1 MIKFFR
7 KIRQRLLTEN
17 KFSKYL
23 LYAIGEVVL
32 VVIGILIALSLNNN
46 NENKKLKVQEIK
58 ILKEVKSEFAEA
70 LEDITE
76 DLEGYEKYLKSTEI
90 IYNSILH
97 KESYND
103 SLKQHYVFLLAKEE
117 FLAKQSAFESLK
129 SIGLDIISN
138 DSVRN
143 DITTAY
149 LYIKQETNKPN
160 LVTESINELE
170 TLLKPHITVDRE
182 RLILDK
188 ENSWIWSRETPF
200 KFINYQHFLKDD
212 KFLYALMFSIKMR
225 HVQNNIYNRYK
236 SGLEYY
242 IFIIEKEIESLE
254 KK

>member
-7 KIRQRLLTEN
+7 KIRQRLLSEN

-46 NENKKLKVQEIK
+46 NENKKLKAQEIK
-58 ILKEVKSEFAEA
+58 ILKEIKSEFAEA

-76 DLEGYEKYLKSTEI
+76 DLVDYEKYLKSTEI
-90 IYNSILH
+90 VYNSMIH
-97 KESYND
+97 KQNYND
-103 SLKQHYVFLLAKEE
+103 SLKRHYVYILAKKE
-117 FLAKQSAFESLK
+117 FLAKQSAFESLQ

-149 LYIKQETNKPN
+149 LYIKRETNKPN
-160 LVTESINELE
+160 LVTESSNELE
-170 TLLKPHITVDRE
+170 TLLKPHILVDRE

-188 ENSWIWSRETPF
+188 KDSFLSNGEIPY
-200 KFINYQHFLKDD
+200 KFINYQNFLNDD
-212 KFLYALMFSIKMR
+212 MFLYALMNSIKIR
-225 HVQNNIYNRYK
+225 HVHNYAYNRYK
-236 SGLEYY
+236 TGLKYY
-242 IFIIEKEIESLE
+242 INIIEKEIESLE

>member
-7 KIRQRLLTEN
+7 KLRQKMLNEN
-17 KFSKYL
+17 KLSKYL

-46 NENKKLKVQEIK
+46 NESKKLKVQEIK

-76 DLEGYEKYLKSTEI
+76 DLEGYEKYLNSTEI

-103 SLKQHYVFLLAKEE
+103 SLKQHYVYLQVKEE

-138 DSVRN
+138 DTVRN
-143 DITTAY
+143 SISTAY

-160 LVTESINELE
+160 IVTESINELE
-170 TLLKPHITVDRE
+170 TLLKPHIEVDRE

-188 ENSWIWSRETPF
+188 ENSWIGNYETPF

-225 HVQNNIYNRYK
+225 HVQNYIYNRYK